1 MIFEWGTT
9 CGDSWKQR
17 VCGLKDRGTLK
28 SKLCGFLSFLFYFF
42 SSSFLF
48 VSLQLIILSF
58 LNKFM

>member
-28 SKLCGFLSFLFYFF
+28 SKLCVFF

-58 LNKFM
+58 VNKFM